1 MKTKTFRTHPVLL
14 FWIGVLTGAIL
25 VGLTFLY
32 RLYAIDTEAALL
44 RATTLTP
51 TLSTSL
57 TTSNVQYDG
66 PTPWMPT
73 ATTKSLLTTKK

>member
-1 MKTKTFRTHPVLL
+1 MKKKLPCAHPMLL
-14 FWIGVLTGAIL
+14 FWVGVLTGAIL

-32 RLYAIDTEAALL
+32 RLYAVDTQAALL
-44 RATTLTP
+44 RATTMTP

-57 TTSNVQYDG
+57 TTSNVKIDG

-73 ATTKSLLTTKK
+73 AIKSLLTTTK